1 MFMFLWLNFKKKI
14 EDTFEKRY
22 SYRTR
27 GGSMNSQS
35 DHMFSIKFGK
45 IKTLTFFFFNHG
57 LGQKFPLIV
66 PVFKNVP
73 QTNFQY

>member
-45 IKTLTFFFFNHG
+45 
-57 LGQKFPLIV
+57 
-66 PVFKNVP
+66 
-73 QTNFQY
+73 